1 MTTPKNKTNPSQSQD
16 LLEKGDVT
24 LRLEEIEPYF
34 QWCCVKLP
42 YKIEHFTSQELRRI
56 YLILKP
62 LDNMEMNVPT
72 LVTKEGLIELVGR
85 VEEDQAKELQER
97 QEELDRAKTY
107 LQSLTGESME
117 NQSTAD
123 TSNASKIK
131 ILREDKKKNTC
142 LVAF

>member
-1 MTTPKNKTNPSQSQD
+1 
-16 LLEKGDVT
+16 
-24 LRLEEIEPYF
+24 
-34 QWCCVKLP
+34 
-42 YKIEHFTSQELRRI
+42 
-56 YLILKP
+56 
-62 LDNMEMNVPT
+62 MEMNVPA
-72 LVTKEGLIELVGR
+72 LVTKEGLIKLVGR

-131 ILREDKKKNTC
+131 TLPEDKKRMLALWPSKATMSNPSKDRVWMDDPNRI
-142 LVAF
+142 LNLHAELSVRHD